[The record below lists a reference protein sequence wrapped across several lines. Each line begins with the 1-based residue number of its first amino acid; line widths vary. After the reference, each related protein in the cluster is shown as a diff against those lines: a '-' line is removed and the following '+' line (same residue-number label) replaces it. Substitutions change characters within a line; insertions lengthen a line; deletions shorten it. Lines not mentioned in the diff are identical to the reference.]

1 MDNSHLKRRRNQDG
15 IALVFAMLAIIVIL
29 GSMGLVMAGV
39 QRAKNETDHAYN
51 TVLLEEAAQAGID
64 LAVEQLWNDYKVSSG
79 NTTGNVASYKY
90 YLNNTAS
97 LPINE
102 DLNFN
107 GTKDVGEEG
116 NGDATFDR
124 LPNGVGQYGKSILS
138 EPLAFKKPGTET
150 VLATIDDV
158 TISRYDT
165 VYDSR
170 LTVRSTASLNGAT
183 KTAVQVLRIG
193 GSPFDHG
200 QFAILANNI
209 SCILCHAEIRS
220 LELERNTDASLYGTF
235 DRVKVAALE
244 SLLVRTGSEPDS
256 RVAGSVYTRGR
267 VYQPN
272 GTQYTAAGLAST
284 GFDAYA
290 FSSDDGKIKQSATGA
305 MTTANLANA
314 VKNTDGELAQFANL
328 YMEYPSDAELQ
339 TDGPL
344 PGTFP
349 APYPDEDGDRV
360 VDDAEFDVI
369 VNTANGSI
377 DFELGEL
384 DPSGAITNGVAYGIP
399 EGGVYTGTTLP
410 NSSNSALA
418 SLSTEGY
425 YDGNLILIGT
435 TQDPIKI
442 NNTVA
447 IDGDLV
453 IKGPIEGEGKVL
465 VRGNTYIIGDVT
477 YNDAPGQF
485 GTSPSGETN
494 AFALVS
500 GGSVMMGD
508 YTTIRGVNHSSQNT
522 AQFPTWSEY
531 SIHTRDKTR
540 TNSITRS
547 GVTQSL
553 KWGYFDPWS
562 TDPNKVVSGK
572 PGQQFSFTMSEL
584 QLFNKME
591 VKKAVADPNYTP
603 RFYGLRESQPNNIW
617 LYDNVDEHAVRYDYS
632 GVKLVSDYLV
642 QKGYPLSILNR
653 AAYHYLN
660 PDGNWISEDQLRQYW
675 YDDEMTRPSAGRDF
689 KFDGLL
695 YSNNSIFNIVRSM
708 ERHYS
713 NTKGRMT
720 IRGGVI
726 AADLGMF
733 VPGGLRL
740 HYDPRV
746 ERFLNVADTE
756 QVVFARAAF
765 YFDRG

>member
-1 MDNSHLKRRRNQDG
+1 MDHSHLKRTNQDG

-29 GSMGLVMAGV
+29 GSMGLVMTGV
-39 QRAKNETDHAYN
+39 QRAKKETDHAYN
-51 TVLLEEAAQAGID
+51 NVLLEEAAQAGVD
-64 LAVEQLWNDYKVSSG
+64 FAVEQLWNDYKVSSG
-79 NTTGNVASYKY
+79 NTTGNVASYKF
-90 YLNNTAS
+90 YLNNTS
-97 LPINE
+97 EIPINE

-107 GTKDVGEEG
+107 GTKDPGEEG
-116 NGDATFDR
+116 NGDGTFDT
-124 LPNGVGQYGKSILS
+124 LPSGVGQYGKAIIT
-138 EPLAFKKPGTET
+138 EPIDFKKPGTET
-150 VLATIDDV
+150 VLATIESITV
-158 TISRYDT
+158 ARYDT
-165 VYDSR
+165 VYESR
-170 LTVRSTASLNGAT
+170 LTVRSTATLDGAS

-220 LELERNTDASLYGTF
+220 LDLERNKDSSRYGTF

-272 GTQYTAAGLAST
+272 GSEYTAAGLAST
-284 GFDAYA
+284 GFDAYS
-290 FSSDDGKIKQSATGA
+290 FSSEDGKITQSATGG
-305 MTTANLANA
+305 MTTTNLANA
-314 VKNTDGELAQFANL
+314 AKNGDGELLQFANL
-328 YMEYPSDAELQ
+328 YMEYPEDAEAQ

-360 VDDAEFDVI
+360 VDDSEFEVI

-377 DFELGEL
+377 DFELGVD

-399 EGGVYTGTTLP
+399 DGGVYTGTTLP
-410 NSSNSALA
+410 ESSNSALS
-418 SLSTEGY
+418 SLSTDGY

-435 TQDPIKI
+435 PQDPIKI

-453 IKGPIEGEGKVL
+453 IKGAVEGEGKLL

-477 YNDAPGQF
+477 YNDAPGEF
-485 GTSPSGETN
+485 GVNESGETN

-508 YTTIRGVNHSSQNT
+508 YTTIRGVNHTSYN
-522 AQFPTWSEY
+522 ADKYPTWSQY
-531 SIHTRDKTR
+531 SIHTRDKNRSNSVTR
-540 TNSITRS
+540 LSS
-547 GVTQSL
+547 TQTL
-553 KWGYFDPWS
+553 KWGYFDPYS
-562 TDPNKVVSGK
+562 TDPNQKVTGT
-572 PGQQFSFTMSEL
+572 PGNQFSFTMSEL
-584 QLFNKME
+584 QLFNQLE
-591 VKKAVADPNYTP
+591 LEKAVADNTYTP

-617 LYDNVDEHAVRYDYS
+617 LYDAADEHAVHYNDS
-632 GVKLVSDYLV
+632 GVKKLSDYLV
-642 QKGYPLSILNR
+642 AKGYPLDILSR

-660 PDGNWISEDQLRQYW
+660 PDGNWMSEDQLRQFW
-675 YDDEMTRPSAGRDF
+675 YDDEMSRPSSGRDF

-713 NTKGRMT
+713 NSKGKMT

-733 VPGGLRL
+733 IPGGLKL

>member
-1 MDNSHLKRRRNQDG
+1 MDHSRPKKRKNQDG

-29 GSMGLVMAGV
+29 GSMGLVMTGV
-39 QRAKNETDHAYN
+39 QRAKKETDHAYN
-51 TVLLEEAAQAGID
+51 TVVVEEAAQAGID
-64 LAVEQLWNDYKVSSG
+64 LAVERLWNDYIISSG

-90 YLNNTAS
+90 YLNNTAEI
-97 LPINE
+97 PINE

-107 GTKDVGEEG
+107 GVKDPGEEG
-116 NGDATFDR
+116 NGDAIFDR
-124 LPNGVGQYGKSILS
+124 LPAGVGQYGKSILD

-150 VLATIDDV
+150 VIATIEEV
-158 TISRYDT
+158 TIARYDT

-220 LELERNTDASLYGTF
+220 LELERNTDPSLYGTF
-235 DRVKVAALE
+235 DRVKIAALE
-244 SLLVRTGSEPDS
+244 SLMVRTGSETDS

-272 GTQYTAAGLAST
+272 GNEYTASGLAST
-284 GFDAYA
+284 SFDAYA
-290 FSSDDGKIKQSATGA
+290 FSSEDGKIRQNATGA
-305 MTTANLANA
+305 MSTANLANA
-314 VKNTDGELAQFANL
+314 AKNADGELAQFANL
-328 YMEYPSDAELQ
+328 YLEYPEEAERQ

-344 PGTFP
+344 PGSFP
-349 APYPDEDGDRV
+349 APYPDEDGDRI
-360 VDDAEFDVI
+360 VDDEEFQVI
-369 VNTANGSI
+369 VNTADGSI
-377 DFELGEL
+377 DFELGEQ
-384 DPSGAITNGVAYGIP
+384 DPSGAITNGVAYGVP

-410 NSSNSALA
+410 TSSNSALS
-418 SLSTEGY
+418 SLSTSGY

-435 TQDPIKI
+435 NQDPIKI
-442 NNTVA
+442 HNTVA
-447 IDGDLV
+447 VDGDLV
-453 IKGPIEGEGKVL
+453 IKGPIEGEGKLL

-485 GTSPSGETN
+485 GVSPSGETN

-508 YTTIRGVNHSSQNT
+508 YITVRGVNHSAKNNDATPDHTQ
-522 AQFPTWSEY
+522 Y
-531 SIHTRDKTR
+531 SIHTREKTR
-540 TNSITRS
+540 SNAVKS
-547 GVTQSL
+547 GTVTETL
-553 KWGYFDPWS
+553 RWGYFDPYS
-562 TDPNKVVSGK
+562 IDANQVVAGRQ
-572 PGQQFSFTMSEL
+572 GQQFSFTMSEL
-584 QLFNKME
+584 QLFNKLEMD
-591 VKKAVADPNYTP
+591 KAVADSTYTP
-603 RFYGLRESQPNNIW
+603 RFYGLRESQPNNLW
-617 LYDNVDEHAVRYDYS
+617 LYDATDEHAVHYLRP
-632 GVKLVSDYLV
+632 GVKKVSDYIV
-642 QKGYPLSILNR
+642 QKGYPLDILNR
-653 AAYHYLN
+653 AAIHYLN
-660 PDGNWISEDQLRQYW
+660 PAGNWMSEDQLRQYW
-675 YDDEMTRPSAGRDF
+675 YDDEMTRPSGGRDF

-708 ERHYS
+708 ERHKS
-713 NTKGRMT
+713 NTKGKMT

-733 VPGGLRL
+733 VPGGLKL

-756 QVVFARAAF
+756 RVVFARAAF